1 MLKPVR
7 VENTPQPTGIDS
19 NRIASETRLNF
30 LMASASP
37 ASSGVSTAR
46 PIDVLELLRISSAT
60 AMTPT
65 TMPDALRMP
74 RWAVS
79 CSDSRRAIAANS
91 PR

>member
-30 LMASASP
+30 LMAQRQ
-37 ASSGVSTAR
+37 SGEQWRQHGQTHR
-46 PIDVLELLRISSAT
+46 RLELLRISSAT

-74 RWAVS
+74 DGPFHAVT
-79 CSDSRRAIAANS
+79 AGG
-91 PR
+91 